1 MNQGLLVDLADVIEE
16 TRKLKRRLCAA
27 DIGLT
32 TEDVFGKPFLDYDH
46 LIDLRNKL
54 QKYLSA
60 KPDHEGSELLSC
72 MDKLADKLSGNL
84 VRPSDDELCGRFS
97 SGSIDA
103 RTVLD
108 ITGWS
113 VDELYDNCER
123 RGLPTAL

>member
-1 MNQGLLVDLADVIEE
+1 M
-16 TRKLKRRLCAA
+16 
-27 DIGLT
+27 
-32 TEDVFGKPFLDYDH
+32 
-46 LIDLRNKL
+46 
-54 QKYLSA
+54 SA
-60 KPDHEGSELLSC
+60 SARPDHEARELLAC
-72 MDKLADKLSGNL
+72 MEKLADKLSGNL

-123 RGLPTAL
+123 RGLPTAM

>member
-1 MNQGLLVDLADVIEE
+1 MDLADVIEE
-16 TRKLKRRLCAA
+16 TRKLKRRLCSA

-54 QKYLSA
+54 QQYVSA
-60 KPDHEGSELLSC
+60 CARSDHEARELLSC

-123 RGLPTAL
+123 RGLPTAM